1 MNDDSK
7 NTQEDLSITISVD
20 QTPEQAFQAI
30 NNVRGWWTG
39 DIEGPTDVLEGEFS
53 YRYEDFHFSK
63 QKVVELVPGKKVV
76 WLIVDSYLGFV
87 ADKHEW
93 NGTKVTFDISRKG
106 DKTEVRFTHAGLVPA
121 HQCFSD
127 CSRAWGSYV
136 RGSLRNLIETQATSG
151 SKPGPRASA

>member
-1 MNDDSK
+1 MTNDSK
-7 NTQEDLSITISVD
+7 TRQEDLSITISVD
-20 QTPEQAFQAI
+20 QTPEQAFHAI

-39 DIEGPTDVLEGEFS
+39 KIEGPTDVLGGEFS

-76 WLIVDSYLGFV
+76 WLIVDSHLGFV
-87 ADKHEW
+87 EDKHEW

-121 HQCFSD
+121 HQCFND

-136 RGSLRNLIETQATSG
+136 RGTLRKLIEAQQGQEAG
-151 SKPGPRASA
+151 A

>member
-1 MNDDSK
+1 MNNDSK
-7 NTQEDLSITISVD
+7 TTQEDLTVSISVD
-20 QTPEQAFQAI
+20 QTPEQAFAAI

-39 DIEGPTDVLEGEFS
+39 DIEGPTDVLGEEFS
-53 YRYEDFHFSK
+53 YRYQDFHYSK
-63 QKVVELVPGKKVV
+63 QKIVELVPGKKVV
-76 WLIVDSYLGFV
+76 WLIVDSNLGFV

-136 RGSLRNLIETQATSG
+136 RGTLRNLIATQQGQGAG
-151 SKPGPRASA
+151 A